1 MSRTPGEIQLC
12 VSKALDK
19 IFAEHGFI
27 LSHRGVSR
35 DGNVVFTEVID
46 RKLVSYEC
54 DEDGEIVLLM
64 DDRNL
69 NDDPFARVYS
79 LSDVHESF
87 EMVKSFLKAP
97 N

>member
-1 MSRTPGEIQLC
+1 MSRTPGKIQLC
-12 VSKALDK
+12 ISKAFDK
-19 IFAEHGFI
+19 ILAEHGFI
-27 LSHRGVSR
+27 LSR
-35 DGNVVFTEVID
+35 DGNVVFTTVND
-46 RKLVSYEC
+46 RRLVSYEC

-69 NDDPFARVYS
+69 NDDPFAKVYS

-87 EMVKSFLKAP
+87 ELVKSFLKAP